1 MFIIFLRFTGDK
13 ARAPQFMEAHN
24 AWVRQ
29 GFGDGVFL
37 LAGGLDAGQGGAI
50 LAHGTDAAAL
60 AARVAADPFVTEGIV
75 TPDMHAITPGRVD
88 DRLGFLRA
96 A

>member
-24 AWVRQ
+24 AWLRQ
-29 GFGDGVFL
+29 GFDDGVFL
-37 LAGGLDAGQGGAI
+37 LAGGLEAGRGGAI
-50 LAHGTDAAAL
+50 LAHGTDAPAIM
-60 AARVAADPFVTEGIV
+60 ARVATDPFVIEGIV
-75 TPDMHAITPGRVD
+75 SPDIQAITPGRVD
-88 DRLGFLRA
+88 DRLSFLRA